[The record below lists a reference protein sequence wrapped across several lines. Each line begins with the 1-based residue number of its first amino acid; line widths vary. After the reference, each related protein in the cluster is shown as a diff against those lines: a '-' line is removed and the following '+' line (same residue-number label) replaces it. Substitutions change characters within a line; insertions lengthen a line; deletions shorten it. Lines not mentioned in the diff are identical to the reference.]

1 MTLTGYECITGDE
14 GIKDLEQWLHNY
26 KGKSTVHIF
35 NKIQQQKSQHL
46 KITKPLQSQYSNIC
60 NRKMCVT

>member
-1 MTLTGYECITGDE
+1 MHMTLTGYECITGDE
-14 GIKDLEQWLHNY
+14 GVKDLEQWLHNY

-46 KITKPLQSQYSNIC
+46 KITNPLQ
-60 NRKMCVT
+60 